1 MPPPELGATMQRR
14 EFITLLGWAAA
25 AWPLAARAQQPTM
38 PVLGFLSANSA
49 DASPQFTAAFL
60 EGLSATGFVDGKNV
74 TIEYRWADAHLE
86 RVPALTLDLIRRRV
100 IVLFTSGGDVPI
112 LVAKGATTTIPIV
125 FITASDPVSLG
136 FVASLNRPGGNVT
149 GVTSIAGE
157 LGPKRVELVRE
168 LLPKAAVVGLVL
180 NPNIP
185 NAELDAAE
193 MQAAARGLGLQTHVM
208 RATSD
213 QEIEAAFAKLIE
225 LKIDALL
232 VIPDPS
238 FQSRRDLFA
247 RLAARYAVPTIYY
260 SREYVATGGLVS
272 YGASFTGTFRQAGNY
287 VGRVLRG
294 AKPADLPVWQPTKF
308 ELAVN
313 LKTAKALG
321 LNVPPGLLTRAD
333 EVIE

>member
-1 MPPPELGATMQRR
+1 MRRR
-14 EFITLLGWAAA
+14 EFITLLASAAA
-25 AWPLAARAQQPTM
+25 TLPLAAGAQQPTM
-38 PVLGFLSANSA
+38 PVIGFLSSNRA
-49 DASPQFTAAFL
+49 DASPQFRAAFL
-60 EGLSATGFVDGKNV
+60 DGLSAAGFVDGKNV
-74 TIEYRWADAHLE
+74 VIEYRWADAHLE

-100 IVLFTSGGDVPI
+100 NVLFASGGDVPV

-125 FITASDPVSLG
+125 FITASDPVAMG
-136 FVASLNRPGGNVT
+136 FVDSLNRPGGNLT
-149 GVTSIAGE
+149 GVTFIAGE

-168 LLPKAAVVGLVL
+168 LVPKAAVVGLVL

-208 RATSD
+208 RAISD
-213 QEIEAAFAKLIE
+213 PEIETAFVKFVE

-238 FQSRRDLFA
+238 FQSRRDLFI
-247 RLAARYAVPTIYY
+247 RLAAHYAVPTIYY
-260 SREYVATGGLVS
+260 SREYVAVGGLVS

-294 AKPADLPVWQPTKF
+294 AKPADLPVWQPIKF
-308 ELAVN
+308 ELAIN
-313 LKTAKALG
+313 LKTAKTLG
-321 LNVPPGLLTRAD
+321 LTVPTTLLTRAD

>member
-1 MPPPELGATMQRR
+1 M
-14 EFITLLGWAAA
+14 
-25 AWPLAARAQQPTM
+25 
-38 PVLGFLSANSA
+38 
-49 DASPQFTAAFL
+49 
-60 EGLSATGFVDGKNV
+60 DGKNV

-100 IVLFTSGGDVPI
+100 NVLFTSGGDVPL

-125 FITASDPVSLG
+125 FITASDPVSMG

-149 GVTSIAGE
+149 GVTFIAGE

-193 MQAAARGLGLQTHVM
+193 MQVAARGLGLQTHVM

-225 LKIDALL
+225 
-232 VIPDPS
+232 
-238 FQSRRDLFA
+238 
-247 RLAARYAVPTIYY
+247 
-260 SREYVATGGLVS
+260 
-272 YGASFTGTFRQAGNY
+272 
-287 VGRVLRG
+287 
-294 AKPADLPVWQPTKF
+294 
-308 ELAVN
+308 
-313 LKTAKALG
+313 
-321 LNVPPGLLTRAD
+321 
-333 EVIE
+333 

>member
-1 MPPPELGATMQRR
+1 VRRRDFIKAVAGSAVAT
-14 EFITLLGWAAA
+14 
-25 AWPLAARAQQPTM
+25 WPFAVCAQQATM
-38 PVLGFLSANSA
+38 PVIGFLSSSRA
-49 DASPQFTAAFL
+49 DGVPQFTAAFL
-60 EGLSATGFVDGKNV
+60 EGLSAAGFVDGKNV

-86 RVPALTLDLIRRRV
+86 RVPALALDLIRRRV
-100 IVLFTSGGDVPI
+100 DVLFASGGDVPI
-112 LVAKGATTTIPIV
+112 LVAKGGTTTIPIV
-125 FITASDPVSLG
+125 FTTASDPVAMG

-149 GVTSIAGE
+149 GVTFIAGE

-180 NPNIP
+180 NPNVP
-185 NAELDAAE
+185 NAELDAADME
-193 MQAAARGLGLQTHVM
+193 TAARGLGLKTHVLH
-208 RATSD
+208 AISD
-213 QEIEAAFAKLIE
+213 QEIEAAFAKFAE

-232 VIPDPS
+232 VTPDPS
-238 FQSRRDLFA
+238 FQSRRDQFV

-260 SREYVATGGLVS
+260 SREYVAAGGLVS

-308 ELAVN
+308 ELAIN

-321 LNVPPGLLTRAD
+321 LTVSPTLLTRAD

>member
-1 MPPPELGATMQRR
+1 MRRR
-14 EFITLLGWAAA
+14 EFITLLGGTVA
-25 AWPLAARAQQPTM
+25 AWPLAARAQQQGM
-38 PVLGFLSANSA
+38 PVIGFLSSNRANA
-49 DASPQFTAAFL
+49 NPQVMVAFL
-60 EGLSATGFVDGKNV
+60 EGLSAAGFEDGKNV
-74 TIEYRWADAHLE
+74 AIEYRWADAHLE
-86 RVPALTLDLIRRRV
+86 RVPALAFDLIRRRV
-100 IVLFTSGGDVPI
+100 DVLFTSGGDVPI

-125 FITASDPVSLG
+125 FITASDPVAMG

-149 GVTSIAGE
+149 GVTFIANE

-168 LLPKAAVVGLVL
+168 LLPKAAVVGFIL

-185 NAELDAAE
+185 TAELDAAGME
-193 MQAAARGLGLQTHVM
+193 TAARGLGLKTHVLHAI
-208 RATSD
+208 RD
-213 QEIEAAFAKLIE
+213 QEIEAVFAKFAE

-247 RLAARYAVPTIYY
+247 RLAARFAVPTIYY
-260 SREYVATGGLVS
+260 SREYVAAGGLVS
-272 YGASFTGTFRQAGNY
+272 YGASFTGAFRQAGNY

-294 AKPADLPVWQPTKF
+294 AKPTDMPVWQPTKF
-308 ELAVN
+308 ELAIN

-321 LNVPPGLLTRAD
+321 LAVPDKLLVAAD

>member
-1 MPPPELGATMQRR
+1 
-14 EFITLLGWAAA
+14 
-25 AWPLAARAQQPTM
+25 M
-38 PVLGFLSANSA
+38 PVLGFLSANRE
-49 DASPQFTAAFL
+49 DALPQFTAAFL
-60 EGLSATGFVDGKNV
+60 EGLSAAGFVDGKNV
-74 TIEYRWADAHLE
+74 AIEYRWADGHLE
-86 RVPALTLDLIRRRV
+86 RVPALALDLIRRRV
-100 IVLFTSGGDVPI
+100 NVLFTSGGDVPI

-125 FITASDPVSLG
+125 FITASDPVAMG
-136 FVASLNRPGGNVT
+136 FVASLNRPGANIT
-149 GVTSIAGE
+149 GVTFIAGE

-168 LLPKAAVVGLVL
+168 LVPKAAVVGLVL

-193 MQAAARGLGLQTHVM
+193 MQAAAHHLGLQTHVM
-208 RATSD
+208 RATSVH
-213 QEIEAAFAKLIE
+213 EIEAAFNRLVE

-238 FQSRRDLFA
+238 FQSQRELFA
-247 RLAARYAVPTIYY
+247 RLAARYAVPAIYY
-260 SREYVATGGLVS
+260 SREYVAAGGLVS

-308 ELAVN
+308 ELAIN
-313 LKTAKALG
+313 LKAAKALG
-321 LNVPPGLLTRAD
+321 LTIPQSLLTTAD

>member
-1 MPPPELGATMQRR
+1 
-14 EFITLLGWAAA
+14 
-25 AWPLAARAQQPTM
+25 
-38 PVLGFLSANSA
+38 
-49 DASPQFTAAFL
+49 
-60 EGLSATGFVDGKNV
+60 VDGKNV

-100 IVLFTSGGDVPI
+100 NVLFTSGGDVTI
-112 LVAKGATTTIPIV
+112 LVAKGATSSIPIV
-125 FITASDPVSLG
+125 FITASNPVAMG

-149 GVTSIAGE
+149 GVTFIAGE

-168 LLPKAAVVGLVL
+168 LLPKATVVGLVL

-193 MQAAARGLGLQTHVM
+193 MQVAARGLGLQTHVM

-260 SREYVATGGLVS
+260 SREYVASGGLVS
-272 YGASFTGTFRQAGNY
+272 YGASFTGAFRQAGNY
-287 VGRVLRG
+287 VGRILRG

>member
-1 MPPPELGATMQRR
+1 MRRR
-14 EFITLLGWAAA
+14 EFITLVGGAA
-25 AWPLAARAQQPTM
+25 AWPLAASAQQPAM
-38 PVLGFLSANSA
+38 PVIGFLSSNRA

-60 EGLSATGFVDGKNV
+60 EGLSAAGFVDGKNV
-74 TIEYRWADAHLE
+74 VIEYHWADAHLA

-100 IVLFTSGGDVPI
+100 DVLFASGGDVPI
-112 LVAKGATTTIPIV
+112 LVAKGGTTTIPIV
-125 FITASDPVSLG
+125 FITASDPVAMG

-168 LLPKAAVVGLVL
+168 LLPKAAAVGLVL
-180 NPNIP
+180 NPDIP

-193 MQAAARGLGLQTHVM
+193 MQAAARRVGLQTHLL

-213 QEIEAAFAKLIE
+213 QEIEAAFEKLVE

-247 RLAARYAVPTIYY
+247 RLAARYAVPAIYY
-260 SREYVATGGLVS
+260 SREYVVAGGLVS
-272 YGASFTGTFRQAGNY
+272 YGASFTGAFRQAGNY

-294 AKPADLPVWQPTKF
+294 AKPADMPVWQPTKF
-308 ELAVN
+308 ELAIN
-313 LKTAKALG
+313 LKTAKALD
-321 LNVPPGLLTRAD
+321 LTVPHSLLTRAD

>member
-1 MPPPELGATMQRR
+1 MRRR
-14 EFITLLGWAAA
+14 EFITLIGGAAA
-25 AWPLAARAQQPTM
+25 ARPLSARAQQATK
-38 PVLGFLSANSA
+38 PVLGFISASSA
-49 DASPQFTAAFL
+49 EGVPNKYFTAAFL
-60 EGLSATGFVDGKNV
+60 EGLSAAGFVDGKNI
-74 TIEYRWADAHLE
+74 TIEYRWADGHLE
-86 RVPALTLDLIRRRV
+86 RVPALTLDLVRRRV
-100 IVLFTSGGDVPI
+100 NVLFTSGGDVPI

-125 FITASDPVSLG
+125 FITASDPVAMG
-136 FVASLNRPGGNVT
+136 FVASLNRPGGNIT
-149 GVTSIAGE
+149 GVTFIAGE
-157 LGPKRVELVRE
+157 LGPKRVELVHE
-168 LLPKAAVVGLVL
+168 ILPKAAVVGLVL

-193 MQAAARGLGLQTHVM
+193 MHTAARGLGFQTHVL

-213 QEIEAAFAKLIE
+213 QEIEAAFAKFVE

-238 FQSRRDLFA
+238 FQNRRDLFV
-247 RLAARYAVPTIYY
+247 RLAAHYAMPAIYY
-260 SREYVATGGLVS
+260 SREYVAAGGLIS

-294 AKPADLPVWQPTKF
+294 AQPADLPVWQPTKF
-308 ELAVN
+308 DLAIN

-321 LNVPPGLLTRAD
+321 LTVPTSLLTRAD